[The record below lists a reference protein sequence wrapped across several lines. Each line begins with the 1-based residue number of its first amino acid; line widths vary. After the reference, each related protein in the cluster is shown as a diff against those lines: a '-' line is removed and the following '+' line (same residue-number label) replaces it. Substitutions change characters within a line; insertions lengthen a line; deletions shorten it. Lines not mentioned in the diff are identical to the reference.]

1 MPHIKLT
8 TFLIIVPVLLFS
20 GAVSSDTAPQ
30 HHPDHSDETP
40 IDTRLLQAINAL
52 EQKAAEE
59 TRIIESLNER
69 IARLEQKIAV
79 LNTAVIDQ
87 QKPVQTIQIESDLDN
102 QGGSQE
108 TAKAEPDRFMVGS
121 ATTQIHSETNISF
134 LDVQYW
140 RTLFSRYSTYLIPAS
155 AGIMAAIILL
165 LVRHVF
171 SVRRVKKAQSANE
184 KTPAT
189 AATAFI
195 HQNPIATNEK
205 NAVLA
210 QKLAALRSA
219 VAQGK
224 QKRQEQK

>member
-8 TFLIIVPVLLFS
+8 TFLIFFFVLLFP

-30 HHPDHSDETP
+30 HHPDRSDETP
-40 IDTRLLQAINAL
+40 IDSRLLQAINTL

-59 TRIIESLNER
+59 TQIIEALNER

-79 LNTAVIDQ
+79 LNTAVIEQ
-87 QKPVQTIQIESDLDN
+87 QQPVQTIQIESDLDN
-102 QGGSQE
+102 QGSSLE
-108 TAKAEPDRFMVGS
+108 TADAEPGRFMVGS
-121 ATTQIHSETNISF
+121 ATTQVYSETNITFFDIQS
-134 LDVQYW
+134 W

-155 AGIMAAIILL
+155 AGILAVLILL
-165 LVRHVF
+165 LVRRVL
-171 SVRRVKKAQSANE
+171 SVRRVKKSQSANE
-184 KTPAT
+184 TASAT
-189 AATAFI
+189 AATAPI